1 MPDQRSLILDKIR
14 HNGAFDVVVVG
25 GGINGIGVFREL
37 ALQGLKVL
45 LVERSDFCSG
55 CSAAPSRMIHGGLRY
70 LENGE
75 FGLVQESLRERDA
88 LLANA
93 PHMVRPL
100 PTTIPIRT
108 VFSGL
113 MNGAAGF
120 LGLSEAPSSRGALA
134 IKAGLA
140 LYDWTTRKRRVL
152 PRHKFRGAR
161 TTFAQWPALDP
172 KLRFSATY
180 YDAWISYPERLGI
193 ELLLDAGRLA
203 PDSLALNR
211 AQITRAGSAFE
222 LTDMTTDE
230 RFPVSAKAI
239 VNATGAWIDSAIAR
253 LDASEKPLAP
263 LVEGTKGSHLILDN
277 EPLYQALG
285 GHMIFFENAD
295 GRICIMFPYLGKVLV
310 GSTDIRVSEA
320 SRVRCEPAE
329 ADYILA
335 AARLVFPAIPVHAS
349 DVVFTYSGIRPLPK
363 SDHAFTGRISRG
375 HSVHRIA
382 GDIPQFCMI
391 GGKWTTFRAFAE
403 QAADAVL
410 AELGRERLCGTLTM
424 PIGGGLGF
432 PGDPASL
439 AADLAGEFALSGDR
453 AAYLVD
459 RYGSGARDIALFC
472 VGRPDDIRLD
482 GRTETTAAEIVYL
495 IRHEFVTCL
504 SDLVLRRT
512 SLAICGD
519 ISMATIERIA
529 DALAAE
535 RGWSDRQRVGEVQ
548 SLVVELDTYHGV
560 SQEMLDQRTISGAE
574 DEGQRQGPHEPDVH
588 QRQLPRRGARSRRL
602 Q

>member
-1 MPDQRSLILDKIR
+1 MPDQRTVILDTIR
-14 HNGAFDVVVVG
+14 RNGAFDVVVVG

-37 ALQGLKVL
+37 ALQGLRVL
-45 LVERSDFCSG
+45 LVERNDFCSG

-108 VFSGL
+108 AFSGL

-120 LGLSEAPSSRGALA
+120 LGLSETPSSRGALA

-152 PRHKFRGAR
+152 PRHNFRGAKA
-161 TTFAQWPALDP
+161 TFAQWPALDP

-193 ELLLDAGRLA
+193 ELLRDTARLA
-203 PDSLALNR
+203 SDCLALNR
-211 AQITRAGSAFE
+211 AEIARVGSAFE
-222 LTDMTTDE
+222 LTDTASGE
-230 RFPVSAKAI
+230 RFTVTTKAI
-239 VNATGAWIDSAIAR
+239 VNATGAWLDSAIAR
-253 LDASEKPLAP
+253 LDASEKPAAP

-277 EPLYQALG
+277 EPLCRALG

-295 GRICIMFPYLGKVLV
+295 GRVCIMFPYLGKVLV

-320 SRVRCEPAE
+320 GRVRCEPAE

-335 AARLVFPAIPVHAS
+335 AARLVFPSIPVHAA

-403 QAADAVL
+403 QAADKVL
-410 AELGRERLCGTLTM
+410 AELGRQRLSGTLTL

-432 PGDPASL
+432 PADPASL
-439 AADLAGEFALSGDR
+439 AAELVGEFAISNER

-459 RYGSGARDIALFC
+459 RYGSGTRDIILFC
-472 VGRPDDIRLD
+472 LGRPDDIQLD

-495 IRHEFVTCL
+495 IRHEFVTGL

-512 SLAICGD
+512 SLAIAGD
-519 ISMATIERIA
+519 ISMGSIEHIA

-535 RGWSDRQRVGEVQ
+535 RSWNRQHRDDEIKN
-548 SLVVELDTYHGV
+548 LIAELDTYHGV

-574 DEGQRQGPHEPDVH
+574 DESQRQSPDEPDVH

>member
-1 MPDQRSLILDKIR
+1 MPDQRTVILDTIR
-14 HNGAFDVVVVG
+14 RNGAFDVVVVG

-37 ALQGLKVL
+37 ALQGLRVL
-45 LVERSDFCSG
+45 LVERNDFCSG

-100 PTTIPIRT
+100 PTTIPIRS

-120 LGLSEAPSSRGALA
+120 LGLSETPSSRGALA

-152 PRHKFRGAR
+152 PRHNFRGAR
-161 TTFAQWPALDP
+161 ATFAQWPALDP

-193 ELLLDAGRLA
+193 ELLRDAARLS

-211 AQITRAGSAFE
+211 AEIARGGSAFE
-222 LTDMTTDE
+222 LTDTAGGE
-230 RFPVSAKAI
+230 RLTVTAKAI
-239 VNATGAWIDSAIAR
+239 VNATGAWLDSAIAR
-253 LDASEKPLAP
+253 LDASEKLAAP

-295 GRICIMFPYLGKVLV
+295 GRVCIMFPYLGKVLV

-320 SRVRCEPAE
+320 GRVRCEPAE
-329 ADYILA
+329 TDYILA
-335 AARLVFPAIPVHAS
+335 AARLVFPSIPVHAA

-382 GDIPQFCMI
+382 GDIPHFCMI

-403 QAADAVL
+403 QAADEVL
-410 AELGRERLCGTLTM
+410 AELGRDRLCGTLTL
-424 PIGGGLGF
+424 PIGGGLGY
-432 PGDPASL
+432 PPDPASL
-439 AADLAGEFALSGDR
+439 AADLAGEFAISGER
-453 AAYLVD
+453 AAYLID
-459 RYGSGARDIALFC
+459 RYGSGARDIILFC
-472 VGRPDDIRLD
+472 LGRPDDIRLD
-482 GRTETTAAEIVYL
+482 GRTKTTAAEIVYL
-495 IRHEFVTCL
+495 ARHEFVTCL

-512 SLAICGD
+512 SLAIAGD
-519 ISMATIERIA
+519 ISMVSIERIA

-535 RGWSDRQRVGEVQ
+535 RGWNRRRRDDEVK
-548 SLVVELDTYHGV
+548 SLVAELDTYHGV
-560 SQEMLDQRTISGAE
+560 SREMLDQRTISGAE
-574 DEGQRQGPHEPDVH
+574 DESERQGPDEPDVH
-588 QRQLPRRGARSRRL
+588 QRQLPRRGARSRRV

>member
-1 MPDQRSLILDKIR
+1 MPDQRTVILDTIR
-14 HNGAFDVVVVG
+14 RNGAFDVVVVG

-37 ALQGLKVL
+37 ALQGLRVL
-45 LVERSDFCSG
+45 LVERNDFCSG

-108 VFSGL
+108 IFSGL

-120 LGLSEAPSSRGALA
+120 LGLSETPSSRGALA

-152 PRHKFRGAR
+152 PRHNFRGAAA
-161 TTFAQWPALDP
+161 TFAQWPELDP

-193 ELLLDAGRLA
+193 ELLLDTARLV
-203 PDSLALNR
+203 PESLALNR
-211 AQITRAGSAFE
+211 AEIARVGSAFE
-222 LTDMTTDE
+222 LTDTTGGD
-230 RFPVSAKAI
+230 RFIVTTRTI
-239 VNATGAWIDSAIAR
+239 VNATGAWLDSAIAR
-253 LDASEKPLAP
+253 LDASEKHAAP

-295 GRICIMFPYLGKVLV
+295 GRVCIMFPYLGKVLV

-320 SRVRCEPAE
+320 GRVRCEPAE

-335 AARLVFPAIPVHAS
+335 AARLVFPSTPVHAS

-382 GDIPQFCMI
+382 GDVPQFCMI

-403 QAADAVL
+403 QAADDVL
-410 AELGRERLCGTLTM
+410 AELGHDRVRDTLTL

-432 PGDPASL
+432 PADPASL
-439 AADLAGEFALSGDR
+439 ATDLAGEFAISDDR
-453 AAYLVD
+453 AGYLVD
-459 RYGSGARDIALFC
+459 RYGSGARDVVLFC
-472 VGRPDDIRLD
+472 LGRPDDIRLD

-495 IRHEFVTCL
+495 IRHEFVTSL

-512 SLAICGD
+512 SLAIAGD
-519 ISMATIERIA
+519 ISMVSIERIA
-529 DALAAE
+529 DVLAVE
-535 RGWSDRQRVGEVQ
+535 RGWTSSHRDDEVTN
-548 SLVVELDTYHGV
+548 LIAELDTYHGV

-574 DEGQRQGPHEPDVH
+574 DESQRQGPDEPDVH
-588 QRQLPRRGARSRRL
+588 QRQLPRRGARPRRV